1 MMRGLKTSGYE
12 EFLKYFTVVLER
24 RKTQSMECGG
34 NMVFFK
40 YLKGFLLR
48 RRVHLGYSPIEVTE
62 ISSTPDK
69 EAPFKIL
76 NLPRHHTG

>member
-1 MMRGLKTSGYE
+1 MWWKHG
-12 EFLKYFTVVLER
+12 VL
-24 RKTQSMECGG
+24 QI
-34 NMVFFK
+34 F
-40 YLKGFLLR
+40 KGFSPE